1 MICRVPRNITSW
13 RQFAKKVRRK
23 PGKLLAG
30 LAELENTILISG
42 CQRSG
47 TTILSHI
54 FLEHKDIIDFR
65 RSSDS
70 ELDGALILSGLR
82 TPPDPSGR
90 YCFQATYLNQNFY
103 EYFEFPGKFKLIF
116 VIRNPYS
123 VVYSMCYHWGRRLRF
138 TNFALNELFASC
150 GMNGLTGFERMRI
163 KTLSVYGISPLRKAC
178 LAYAGKTAQIFE
190 LYRRLGK
197 DMLVI
202 DYDDLVREK
211 ENLLPVLFAFV
222 NLPYEKNCA
231 ELIKSESLDKAD
243 KLSQRAKEQIRLTC
257 LDVYKRAGKLALKAS
272 VRHIVE

>member
-1 MICRVPRNITSW
+1 MSYRAPRNITSW

-30 LAELENTILISG
+30 LADLENTIMISG

-65 RSSDS
+65 RTNDS
-70 ELDGALILSGLR
+70 ELDGALILSGR
-82 TPPDPSGR
+82 RKPPDQSGR

-103 EYFEFPGKFKLIF
+103 EYFDYPGKFKLIF

-123 VVYSMCYHWGRRLRF
+123 VVYSMCYHWGSRLRF
-138 TNFALNELFASC
+138 TNLALNELFAAC
-150 GMNGLTGFERMRI
+150 GMNGLTGFERIRI
-163 KTLSVYGISPLRKAC
+163 KILSAYGISPLRKAC

-190 LYRRLGK
+190 LHRRLGK
-197 DMLVI
+197 DLLVI

-211 ENLLPVLFAFV
+211 ENLLPVIFAFV
-222 NLPYEKNCA
+222 NLPCEKNCT
-231 ELIKSESLDKAD
+231 ELIKSGSLDKAD
-243 KLSQRAKEQIRLTC
+243 KLSKRAKEQIRLTC

-272 VRHIVE
+272 ARHIVE